1 MLTVSILPSR
11 HYPRGASDKPEDPHA
26 DSTIDPPV
34 APTGRGVAVTTSL
47 TDALRVSD
55 GIATI
60 DRSWWS
66 WAGPHGG
73 LVAGLCVRASQPV
86 LGVGRV
92 PRSLHAVFLEPAAE
106 GELRMDAAVVRE
118 GGSSVVVSVAAGD
131 AVHATVV
138 AGRPRGDSVIPA
150 EPLPDVPG
158 PEDCDDTPLPVEF
171 VPFSQHLRFRFA
183 SAARPFASG
192 SEAQLLA
199 WVRLVDDVPVDHA
212 ALVMLVDAMPPAA
225 YAVAATPVAV
235 PTVDL
240 TVSFTDAPPAS
251 GWVLLRITTRSAAG
265 GWCLDDSEVWD
276 ADGRLLAR
284 GRQTRRVLGELS

>member
-1 MLTVSILPSR
+1 M
-11 HYPRGASDKPEDPHA
+11 
-26 DSTIDPPV
+26 DSTTDT
-34 APTGRGVAVTTSL
+34 APAGRAPVTTGSL
-47 TDALRVSD
+47 VDAMQVSD
-55 GIATI
+55 GTATL

-73 LVAGLCVRASQPV
+73 FVAGLCVRASLPL
-86 LGVGRV
+86 LGEGRV

-106 GELRMDAAVVRE
+106 GELALDAAVVRE
-118 GGSSVVVSVAAGD
+118 GGSSIVVSVTAGD
-131 AVHATVV
+131 AVRATVV
-138 AGRPRGDSVIPA
+138 AGRPRGDAVVPA

-158 PEDCDDTPLPVEF
+158 PEECDETPLPADV

-183 SAARPFASG
+183 TAARPFASG
-192 SEAQLLA
+192 PEAQLVA
-199 WVRLVDDVPVDHA
+199 WARLVDDVPLDHA

-284 GRQTRRVLGELS
+284 GRQTRRVLGEWA